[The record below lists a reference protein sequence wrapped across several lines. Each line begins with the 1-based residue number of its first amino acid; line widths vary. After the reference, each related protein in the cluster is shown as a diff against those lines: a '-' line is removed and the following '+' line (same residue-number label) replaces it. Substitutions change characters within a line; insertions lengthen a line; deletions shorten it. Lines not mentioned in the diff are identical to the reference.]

1 MSRLIVVS
9 NRLPSVPS
17 SRIESFGRET
27 TAGGLAAAI
36 LAALRSRP
44 GSSWIGWNGRSPA
57 VVRPGALTRT
67 ERSGVEMV
75 SLGLSHAEFESYYLG
90 FCNQTLWPVL
100 HCFQGRLRTRLR
112 DEAAYEAAQGRF
124 ADAVQAVVRQ
134 GDILWV
140 HDYHLFLLG
149 QELRRRGW
157 RGRIGFF
164 LHTPFP
170 PLEMWEVLPHPRA
183 MLEGLLAYDQVGF
196 HVQGFLDNYVYCAQR
211 LLGARSEGGM
221 LYHSGRVQRAAVYPV
236 GIDPKEWML
245 SGRPDDR
252 RHFRGRGDRRL
263 ILGVD
268 RLDYTKGILERI
280 RAFERF
286 LHARPDW
293 RRRVVYVQI
302 ASPSR
307 IQVPEYSEQRRRI
320 EALLGRV
327 NGELSEPDWTPIRY
341 LYRSYGQADLAR
353 FYREADIGLVTPLRD
368 GMNLVAKEYVAA
380 QDPADPGVLI
390 LSRTAGAAQQMRD
403 AVLVNPFVPADQ
415 AQGIATALEMS
426 LDERRRRHAALLRQV
441 REATAAGWA
450 ERFLD
455 DLDPGTDV
463 LPTPQRAA
471 VRERAQV

>member
-1 MSRLIVVS
+1 LRPVPITEDEYDDFYVGFA
-9 NRLPSVPS
+9 NR
-17 SRIESFGRET
+17 
-27 TAGGLAAAI
+27 
-36 LAALRSRP
+36 
-44 GSSWIGWNGRSPA
+44 
-57 VVRPGALTRT
+57 
-67 ERSGVEMV
+67 
-75 SLGLSHAEFESYYLG
+75 
-90 FCNQTLWPVL
+90 TLWPLYHDAVRAPSFERRWWQAYVQVN
-100 HCFQGRLRTRLR
+100 HRYA
-112 DEAAYEAAQGRF
+112 EAAAEAARP
-124 ADAVQAVVRQ
+124 DATV
-134 GDILWV
+134 WV
-140 HDYHLFLLG
+140 HDYHLQLVPMM
-149 QELRRRGW
+149 LRALRPDL
-157 RGRIGFF
+157 RIGFF

-183 MLEGLLAYDQVGF
+183 MLEGLLAYDVVGF
-196 HVQGFLDNYVYCAQR
+196 HVQGFLDNYVYAAQR
-211 LLGARSEGGM
+211 LLGARSEGGR
-221 LYHSGRVQRAAVYPV
+221 LYHSGRGQRAAVYPV
-236 GIDPKEWML
+236 GIDPKEWMPR
-245 SGRPDDR
+245 GKPDDR

-268 RLDYTKGILERI
+268 RLDYTKGIVERI

-380 QDPADPGVLI
+380 QDPENPGVLV
-390 LSRTAGAAQQMRD
+390 LSRTAGAAQQMRE

-426 LDERRRRHAALLRQV
+426 LEEKRQRHAALLAHV
-441 REATAAGWA
+441 RESTAATWA

-455 DLDPGTDV
+455 DLEPGTDAV
-463 LPTPQRAA
+463 PTPQRAL
-471 VRERAQV
+471 VSEGAQV